1 MRRSLKPASLMTL
14 ALLVAGLLVLAAC
27 GGNDESGAQDVP
39 LTSLEPG
46 IQSISYAIGMDM
58 AMQIGDMPGANDH
71 DQQVAG
77 LRERLADRAKLDD
90 IQARDILQAHAM
102 GLDDSGFQSPEFASQ
117 TAQRSY
123 AVGVTAG
130 SFAAKQ
136 FDGLDGRALVQGLK
150 DRLAG
155 GATLLADDQI
165 GPLVGAYQQ
174 EQHELKSTRN
184 LTVGQAFLAKNGV
197 RAEVTVTESGL
208 QYEMLREGDG
218 PRPEATDTVT
228 VHYRGTLLDG
238 TQFDSSYDRGEPISF
253 ALNRVIAG
261 WTEALQLVP
270 VGSHVKLYIP
280 SHLAYGERGAG
291 GDIGPNATLIFEVEL
306 LGIKE

>member
-14 ALLVAGLLVLAAC
+14 ALLVAGLLVLVAC
-27 GGNDESGAQDVP
+27 GGNGESGAQDVP

-102 GLDDSGFQSPEFASQ
+102 GLDDAGFQSPEFASQ

-184 LTVGQAFLAKNGV
+184 LTAGQAFLAENGA